1 MMKTKIELYFM
12 SLGLLFGLLLI
23 KAIKIPICF
32 DDDAKF
38 VGYCNLIKMNI
49 PTLVC
54 FFCLIAEF
62 FCVKRFLHSLG
73 GAKDLPCTIKKIKN
87 GNLEYLTFLTTY
99 IIPLVCF
106 NLEKTKECV
115 LLAILL
121 ILLGVIFIRTNL
133 YYANPALCILG
144 FNLYDAEIEYKS
156 KRLSN
161 VKILSKIKL
170 KENDKFKKID
180 LEFGEIIYCKEI
192 NAHD

>member
-1 MMKTKIELYFM
+1 MY
-12 SLGLLFGLLLI
+12 
-23 KAIKIPICF
+23 
-32 DDDAKF
+32 
-38 VGYCNLIKMNI
+38 Y
-49 PTLVC
+49 
-54 FFCLIAEF
+54 
-62 FCVKRFLHSLG
+62 
-73 GAKDLPCTIKKIKN
+73 KKIKN

-144 FNLYDAEIEYKS
+144 FYLYDAEIEYKS